1 MQGKV
6 TPGNV
11 YVLQLFH
18 LLIMPD
24 TASLH
29 MHVHTYMYVYGCVPI
44 NKAVFL

>member
-1 MQGKV
+1 MYTV
-6 TPGNV
+6 V
-11 YVLQLFH
+11 SFV
-18 LLIMPD
+18 IMPD